1 MNKTLLCYIMNIHP
15 VIPSYFVIFTYILM
29 YVMYEEFTKDV
40 EDNRVLSVYAKKHLF
55 LCLEC
60 DTVGNTG

>member
-1 MNKTLLCYIMNIHP
+1 
-15 VIPSYFVIFTYILM
+15 M